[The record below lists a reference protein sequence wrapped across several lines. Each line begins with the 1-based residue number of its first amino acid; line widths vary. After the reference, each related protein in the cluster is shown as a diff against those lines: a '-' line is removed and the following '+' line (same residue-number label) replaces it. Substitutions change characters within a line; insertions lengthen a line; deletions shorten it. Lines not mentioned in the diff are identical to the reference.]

1 MSQDKKKEKY
11 NYDESFEKYSKFFQN
26 PKYAIYDLEK
36 FLFLI
41 DIKIEQNEAFKPKIF
56 EPSETALNYTMVFI
70 IAAILALFFKFEGFL
85 VITVMAL
92 FTYIILFFVL
102 NNLETKSN
110 NQIAEYL
117 NVKKKYLLIK
127 KCIENEIARR
137 KENNNF

>member
-1 MSQDKKKEKY
+1 MSQDKKKIIH
-11 NYDESFEKYSKFFQN
+11 NYDENFEKYSNFFQN

-36 FLFLI
+36 LIFLI
-41 DIKIEQNEAFKPKIF
+41 DIKIEEIEAFKPIIF
-56 EPSETALNYTMVFI
+56 NLSKTGLNFTMVFI
-70 IAAILALFFKFEGFL
+70 ITAILTQFFNL

-110 NQIAEYL
+110 NQITEYL